1 MNIRMGFSI
10 SEKKHHLDFDRDGI
24 ESVGS
29 FGLYGHFNNIKSS
42 NPQTQDVFPFHLV
55 FNFFFF

>member
-1 MNIRMGFSI
+1 MNITMGFSI

-42 NPQTQDVFPFHLV
+42 NPQTQDVFPFT
-55 FNFFFF
+55 